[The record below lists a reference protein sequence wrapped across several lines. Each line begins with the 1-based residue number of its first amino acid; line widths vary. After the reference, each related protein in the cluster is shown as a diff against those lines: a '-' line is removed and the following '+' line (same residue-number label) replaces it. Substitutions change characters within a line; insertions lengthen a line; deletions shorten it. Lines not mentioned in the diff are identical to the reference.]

1 MNTFSLLDMA
11 QGLLLAA
18 RWTVLLSLI
27 AFVGGGLL
35 GGLLLVARLSGG
47 KKTCAAIKLYVEIFQ
62 GTPLLMQLFLGF
74 FGLPLLGIEVSAWLA
89 ASVTLTLYTGAYLY
103 DIWRGCV
110 EAIPRSQWQAG
121 ASLGLTHGQ
130 QLRYVVWPQA
140 LRIATAPT
148 VGFLVQVIK
157 STALASII
165 GFAELTKVG
174 SMLTNVVFQPFT
186 IYSMV
191 AGLYFAMCF
200 PLTWYARVLE
210 KKQSLT
216 FKRA

>member
-1 MNTFSLLDMA
+1 MSEFTLWEMT

-27 AFVGGGLL
+27 AFVGGGLV
-35 GGLLLVARLSGG
+35 GGLLLVARLAGG
-47 KKTCAAIKLYVEIFQ
+47 NKTGLAIKLYVEIFQ

-110 EAIPRSQWQAG
+110 EAIPRAQWQAG

-174 SMLTNVVFQPFT
+174 NMLTNVVFEPFT

-191 AGLYFAMCF
+191 AGLYFALCF

-210 KKQSLT
+210 EKQSLT

>member
-1 MNTFSLLDMA
+1 MSEFTLWEMT

-27 AFVGGGLL
+27 AFVGGGLV
-35 GGLLLVARLSGG
+35 GGLLLVARQAGG
-47 KKTCAAIKLYVEIFQ
+47 NKTGLAIKLYVEIFQ

-110 EAIPRSQWQAG
+110 EAIPREQWQAG

-140 LRIATAPT
+140 LSIATAPT

-174 SMLTNVVFQPFT
+174 NMLTNVVFEPFT

-191 AGLYFAMCF
+191 AGLYFALCF

-210 KKQSLT
+210 EKQSLT